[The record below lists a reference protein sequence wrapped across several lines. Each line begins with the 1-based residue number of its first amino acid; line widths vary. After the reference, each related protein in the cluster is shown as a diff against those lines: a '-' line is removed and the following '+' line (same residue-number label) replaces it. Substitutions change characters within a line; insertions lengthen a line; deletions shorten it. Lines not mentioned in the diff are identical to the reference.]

1 MARGDT
7 PVSPYVWD
15 AHDNEQ
21 DVISITVAYDNTT
34 KAITG
39 ITSFRSANCAYTR
52 IQIDR
57 GPDGTPDTT
66 DKVISVPSG
75 TRNLTP
81 AQLSALAAKGLATID
96 DLLKLQIT
104 AAP

>member
-7 PVSPYVWD
+7 PVSPWIWD
-15 AHDNEQ
+15 AKDNEE
-21 DVISITVAYDNTT
+21 DVIRITVAYDNTT

-52 IQIDR
+52 ILIGR
-57 GPDGTPDTT
+57 GADGTPDAT

-75 TRNLTP
+75 TRTLTP
-81 AQLSALAAKGLATID
+81 AQLSALAAKGLATIND
-96 DLLKLQIT
+96 VMALQIT